1 MPLSARTSG
10 EIALAAVHEPT
21 RRAFDLR
28 VRPTEARIDA
38 HALEHNLKEARRAAP
53 RARICA
59 VVKADGYGHGAAIAA
74 RSFLA
79 AGAEWLGV
87 ALVEEGLGLRN
98 VGITAPILALGGQ
111 YTDYGLLLQHRITPP
126 VYRPDMIQALAPA
139 ARGAGGTAAGPFDNA
154 TR

>member
-38 HALEHNLKEARRAAP
+38 QALQHNLKEARRAAP

-74 RSFLA
+74 RSFLS

-87 ALVEEGLGLRN
+87 ALVEEALALRN

-111 YTDYGLLLQHRITPP
+111 YSDPGLLLPHRIPP
-126 VYRPDMIQALAPA
+126 LPSPAGMI
-139 ARGAGGTAAGPFDNA
+139 
-154 TR
+154 